1 MGARGASVRD
11 QVLVMVLVL
20 RPQLALAL
28 AVGPPLA
35 LALEA
40 AVPLGLLALALGLAG
55 PSSSR
60 RSCRRS

>member
-1 MGARGASVRD
+1 MRD

-20 RPQLALAL
+20 RPPLALAL

-40 AVPLGLLALALGLAG
+40 AVPLGLALALGLAG
-55 PSSSR
+55 PPSSR
-60 RSCRRS
+60 RNCRRI

>member
-1 MGARGASVRD
+1 MRD

-20 RPQLALAL
+20 RPPLALAL

-40 AVPLGLLALALGLAG
+40 AVPLGLALALGLAG
-55 PSSSR
+55 PPSSR

>member
-1 MGARGASVRD
+1 MRD
-11 QVLVMVLVL
+11 QVLFL
-20 RPQLALAL
+20 RPPVALAL

-40 AVPLGLLALALGLAG
+40 AMPLGLALALGIAS

-60 RSCRRS
+60 RNCRRS